1 MTKQQNDL
9 FSLLRNKQIIS
20 ILDGDSSFGEIS
32 IHDTQRSIRIALPY
46 MKGPEICE
54 LSTQFGLPTV
64 YPWGGEILSRSVY
77 FDNLLEHCI
86 RSHRM
91 SDLLIHLFSIERF
104 STILSGLSPE
114 NISTCYEDIVAS
126 VLNRIN
132 GILFFGKHKLVSIS
146 GRYYIQPINTVV
158 TIEAPTLNFV
168 TQDYIKDI
176 TARALKD
183 VSEENYDSAIT
194 KCRTLLEE
202 TFCYVLEKHAVS
214 PSDSGDIRKLYN
226 QVKTQLNMHQDR
238 DTDHRINGLLS
249 GLEKILTAIAEM
261 RNESSDSH
269 GVGAK
274 RIRISDHHARLFVNA
289 AMTMAE
295 FILSVNEKQ
304 QE

>member
-1 MTKQQNDL
+1 
-9 FSLLRNKQIIS
+9 
-20 ILDGDSSFGEIS
+20 
-32 IHDTQRSIRIALPY
+32 
-46 MKGPEICE
+46 MKG
-54 LSTQFGLPTV
+54 T
-64 YPWGGEILSRSVY
+64 
-77 FDNLLEHCI
+77 
-86 RSHRM
+86 
-91 SDLLIHLFSIERF
+91 
-104 STILSGLSPE
+104 
-114 NISTCYEDIVAS
+114 
-126 VLNRIN
+126 
-132 GILFFGKHKLVSIS
+132 
-146 GRYYIQPINTVV
+146 PINTVV

-274 RIRISDHHARLFVNA
+274 RIRISDHHARLFVHA
-289 AMTMAE
+289 AMTMTE